1 MYTRWKDNKGYHLK
15 LLWMYLK
22 ENDKINENLEGNQG
36 NQNNYKKQMAEILEF
51 TGISAIFST
60 AGDGT

>member
-1 MYTRWKDNKGYHLK
+1 MYTWWQDNKGYHLK
-15 LLWMYLK
+15 FLWMYLK
-22 ENDKINENLEGNQG
+22 ENDKINENLKG